1 MKHSK
6 KVKKSQNFLR
16 INVITCGSYKKIWER
31 LEQVAV
37 SDEQNPN
44 ISNTITYDHMW
55 KYLDFVHPTSQLA
68 PNFFKFLS

>member
-1 MKHSK
+1 MEYSK

-16 INVITCGSYKKIWER
+16 LNVITYGSYKKIWER

-44 ISNTITYDHMW
+44 ISNIITCDHIR
-55 KYLDFVHPTSQLA
+55 KCLGLVHLMS
-68 PNFFKFLS
+68 